1 MPSYLQLINLQL
13 INLQLIYGDNGES
26 NVLHLM
32 ESSSSE
38 VFMNYT
44 LNLLGKRIYWLHFR
58 KIASLER
65 PQLHNSTYSGL

>member
-1 MPSYLQLINLQL
+1 MPSYLQLINLQLINLQL

-26 NVLHLM
+26 NVLQLM

-44 LNLLGKRIYWLHFR
+44 LNLLGKRIY
-58 KIASLER
+58 
-65 PQLHNSTYSGL
+65 